1 MANKKFITTPIGTAV
16 MPFLFK
22 EDEQYGGFKVAL
34 RVDKETAAKFKA
46 QLMDLF
52 KGEEWK
58 TKTPNIPI
66 TEDTRNE
73 GMYIIKTAS
82 GYQPAVFDSKNRP
95 VSSNT
100 NVGGGSEVRVI
111 CEAHKWEVQK
121 KEGIKLRLKQVQIIK
136 LAEGGSSGFESIE
149 DGYEAADS
157 EEPSFETQDL

>member
-1 MANKKFITTPIGTAV
+1 MANKKYITTPIGIAV

-34 RVDKETAAKFKA
+34 RVDKETATKFKA
-46 QLMDLF
+46 ELLDLF
-52 KGEEWK
+52 KGEQWN
-58 TKTPNIPI
+58 TKSPNIPI
-66 TEDTRNE
+66 AEDNRHE
-73 GMYIIKTAS
+73 GMYLIRTAS

-100 NVGGGSEVRVI
+100 NVGGGSELRVI

-136 LAEGGSSGFESIE
+136 LAEGGSSGFESID
-149 DGYEAADS
+149 DGYEAATQL
-157 EEPSFETQDL
+157 EPSFETHDL